1 MLRTF
6 MSYFQLYSTKFYDC
20 TKYNYCLWTTQCQV
34 VGACID
40 AICQQQCHR
49 VTDVFKRDGTAAG
62 SDEDER
68 DASSSSATALC
79 IIVFDVSNAVDIGYR
94 TVVLMNVLLLL
105 LMQMLRRML
114 AGGRRVYHCRIF
126 CCISSRV

>member
-1 MLRTF
+1 M
-6 MSYFQLYSTKFYDC
+6 
-20 TKYNYCLWTTQCQV
+20 
-34 VGACID
+34 GACID

-49 VTDVFKRDGTAAG
+49 VTDVSKRHGTAAG

-105 LMQMLRRML
+105 LLLLMQMLRRMVVR
-114 AGGRRVYHCRIF
+114 GRRVYHCRIF
-126 CCISSRV
+126 CCILSCV